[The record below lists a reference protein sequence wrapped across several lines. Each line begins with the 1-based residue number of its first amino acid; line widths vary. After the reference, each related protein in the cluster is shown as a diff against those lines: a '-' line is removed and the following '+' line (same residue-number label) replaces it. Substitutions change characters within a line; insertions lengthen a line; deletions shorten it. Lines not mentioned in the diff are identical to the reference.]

1 MSREGEPPEE
11 SADRNSARFVRI
23 AKYAAIGI
31 QFPST
36 IFAGLVVGYLLDGY
50 FGTAPWLL
58 VAMAFGGFFVAVA
71 QLIQW
76 VRRLSKEN
84 S

>member
-11 SADRNSARFVRI
+11 SADRKSDRFVRI

-50 FGTAPWLL
+50 FGTGPWLL

>member
-11 SADRNSARFVRI
+11 PADRSPARFVRI
-23 AKYAAIGI
+23 AKYTAIGL

-36 IFAGLVVGYLLDGY
+36 IFAGLALGYLLDRY
-50 FGTAPWLL
+50 LGTAPWLL

-76 VRRLSKEN
+76 VRRFSKEDP
-84 S
+84 

>member
-11 SADRNSARFVRI
+11 PADRNSARFVKI

-36 IFAGLVVGYLLDGY
+36 IFAGLVVGYLLDRY
-50 FGTAPWLL
+50 LGTDPWLL

-84 S
+84 P

>member
-58 VAMAFGGFFVAVA
+58 VAMAFGGFFFAVA